1 MSLAESIVLVYDP
14 LKTAQGML
22 SFRAF
27 RITQRYLDLIKYE
40 PDSCEYPDPT
50 LEEIRRSKILS
61 KVILKF
67 VPFVKTSSR
76 ISLKRFQFHCEP
88 LTWPIC

>member
-1 MSLAESIVLVYDP
+1 MFNKTFLSALLSFQMSLAESIVLVYDP

-61 KVILKF
+61 KVTLELMLK
-67 VPFVKTSSR
+67 
-76 ISLKRFQFHCEP
+76 
-88 LTWPIC
+88 LTKFEGYL

>member
-1 MSLAESIVLVYDP
+1 
-14 LKTAQGML
+14 ML

-40 PDSCEYPDPT
+40 PDSGEFPDPT

-61 KVILKF
+61 KVSHPKF
-67 VPFVKTSSR
+67 SK
-76 ISLKRFQFHCEP
+76 FQKKIGF
-88 LTWPIC
+88 